1 MGPGNGSSILP
12 SFIVIQ
18 SSQDMKSP
26 SEKHC
31 IRGVAIQMK
40 EHWFR
45 PVVSSSRLYNSVCNR
60 RVASILAKL
69 TVRTSHM
76 CNMCMHLC
84 VCVEQGKRLLFLL
97 PLFLFSPSLF
107 PPLFIFS
114 RQEFDAKPIYKVQLW
129 GHENF
134 AAHNWQFYVPG
145 TPRAFMLFLLFLP
158 CRVS

>member
-1 MGPGNGSSILP
+1 MHSNFSSPIKEFITLTYLEIASPRNGAGDGSSILP

-18 SSQDMKSP
+18 SSQEMKSP

-45 PVVSSSRLYNSVCNR
+45 PVVSSSRLCNSVCNR

-76 CNMCMHLC
+76 CMHRC
-84 VCVEQGKRLLFLL
+84 VCVSSKARDFFFFFLF
-97 PLFLFSPSLF
+97 FSPSF
-107 PPLFIFS
+107 PPPL
-114 RQEFDAKPIYKVQLW
+114 Y
-129 GHENF
+129 
-134 AAHNWQFYVPG
+134 
-145 TPRAFMLFLLFLP
+145 FLQA
-158 CRVS
+158 RV